1 MIRAILALLLLL
13 GASVAASAEPVRVNV
28 TRTGDMFDAEFTF
41 PKAAAAWGFFRS
53 SPSAKN
59 RQSWRLQSWQV
70 LTPGV
75 SLQRR
80 GSFDAFVGTRGRP
93 VPRKVRV
100 RLTPFTGDLLADYVP
115 ALRLG
120 GNSVAIFDGHFAT
133 FAVGGTDVLDRMPAT
148 GDPSRI
154 SDSGTLVEFR
164 GRNLRLMGDIQG
176 YRTGNSSGTY
186 GLFEVPRAVVR
197 GGVATV
203 IDSDLP
209 KWIADDLA
217 SYAPRVIDQLSA
229 GLGPSG
235 AVEPTILA
243 AWEGAEREG
252 ASMNGG
258 TLKGLILM
266 RFEGRSAL
274 QPLPALADLA
284 HWFIAHEA
292 SHFWLGQSVRYEGPR
307 DSWIMEGGADLLAMR
322 TVQRLNPGFDPKA
335 KLNEALRDCAGLADQ
350 PVATAID
357 RNEVRANYACGAVF
371 ALVAEKA
378 SGGDFPG
385 FVRRLI
391 DANRADRELTTAE
404 WLDALDRASG
414 SRNQSS
420 GIRALVERGSAN
432 PNAALARL
440 LRDAGI
446 PHAIDAKGAPQL
458 L

>member
-1 MIRAILALLLLL
+1 
-13 GASVAASAEPVRVNV
+13 
-28 TRTGDMFDAEFTF
+28 
-41 PKAAAAWGFFRS
+41 
-53 SPSAKN
+53 
-59 RQSWRLQSWQV
+59 
-70 LTPGV
+70 
-75 SLQRR
+75 
-80 GSFDAFVGTRGRP
+80 
-93 VPRKVRV
+93 
-100 RLTPFTGDLLADYVP
+100 
-115 ALRLG
+115 
-120 GNSVAIFDGHFAT
+120 
-133 FAVGGTDVLDRMPAT
+133 
-148 GDPSRI
+148 
-154 SDSGTLVEFR
+154 
-164 GRNLRLMGDIQG
+164 MGDVEG
-176 YRTGNSSGTY
+176 YRIGMSSGTY

-209 KWIADDLA
+209 KWIADDIG
-217 SYAPRVIDQLSA
+217 SYAPRVMEQLTA

-235 AVEPTILA
+235 VVEPTILA

-274 QPLPALADLA
+274 QQLPALADLA

-292 SHFWLGQSVRYEGPR
+292 SHFWLGQSVRYDGPR

-335 KLNEALRDCAGLADQ
+335 KLNEALRDCARLVDQ

-357 RNEVRANYACGAVF
+357 RNEVRANYACGAIF

-378 SGGDFPG
+378 NGGDFAG

-391 DANRADRELTTAE
+391 QANRADGELTTND
-404 WLDALDRASG
+404 WLKAFERFGG

-420 GIRALVERGSAN
+420 SIRALVERGTSN

-440 LRDAGI
+440 LSDAGI
-446 PHAIDAKGAPQL
+446 PHVVDGKGVPQL
-458 L
+458 Q

>member
-1 MIRAILALLLLL
+1 MIRILLALALLF
-13 GASVAASAEPVRVNV
+13 GAPAAANAQPVRVTV
-28 TRTGDMFDAEFTF
+28 TRTGDAFVADFTF
-41 PKAAAAWGFFRS
+41 PRAAPAWGFFRS
-53 SPSAKN
+53 SPAAKN
-59 RQSWRLQSWQV
+59 HQSWRLQSWQV

-80 GSFDAFVGTRGRP
+80 GSFDAFVGERGRP
-93 VPRKVRV
+93 VPPKVRV

-120 GNSVAIFDGHFAT
+120 GNSVAIFDGHFAP
-133 FAVGGTDVLDRMPAT
+133 FSVSSPNVLDRMPAT

-154 SDSGTLVEFR
+154 VDTGILVQFR
-164 GRNLRLMGDIQG
+164 GRDLRLMGDVQG
-176 YRTGNSSGTY
+176 YRSGNSSGTY

-209 KWIADDLA
+209 KWIADDLG
-217 SYAPRVIDQLSA
+217 SYAPRVIEQLTA

-235 AVEPTILA
+235 VVEPTILA
-243 AWEGAEREG
+243 AWEGTEREG

-266 RFEGRSAL
+266 RFEGKAAL
-274 QPLPALADLA
+274 QQLPALADLA

-292 SHFWLGQSVRYEGPR
+292 AHFWLGQSVRYDGPR

-350 PVATAID
+350 PIATAID

-371 ALVAEKA
+371 ALVAEKV
-378 SGGDFPG
+378 SGGDFQR

-391 DANRADRELTTAE
+391 QNNRADGELSTDD
-404 WLDALDRASG
+404 WLAALDRSGG
-414 SRNQSS
+414 SRAQSS
-420 GIRALVERGSAN
+420 SIRALVERGSAN
-432 PNAALARL
+432 PGAVLARL
-440 LRDAGI
+440 LRDSGI
-446 PHAIDAKGAPQL
+446 PYAIDAKGVPRLQ
-458 L
+458 